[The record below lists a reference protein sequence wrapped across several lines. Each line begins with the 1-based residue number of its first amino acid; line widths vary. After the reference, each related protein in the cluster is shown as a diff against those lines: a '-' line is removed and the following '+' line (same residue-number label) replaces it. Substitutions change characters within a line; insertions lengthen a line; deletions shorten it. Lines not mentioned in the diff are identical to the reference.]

1 MQKTIITI
9 PQKKLVG
16 LTIRTN
22 NQDEFNPLKAKIGSM
37 MEKYWQNSIP
47 DKIYNRIKPGT
58 TICAYM
64 DYVSD
69 HNGEYTY
76 FIGEEV
82 SNFNAVTEN
91 LVEVIIPEQKYCKFT
106 TENGAMPK
114 IVIDSWINI
123 WQMRESDFGGKR
135 AYIAD
140 FEVYDNRSR
149 NIKDTILD
157 IYIGIV

>member
-9 PQKKLVG
+9 PSKKLVC

-22 NQDEFNPLKAKIGSM
+22 KQDEFNPAKAKIGAM
-37 MEKYWQNSIP
+37 IEEYWRNSIP
-47 DKIYNRIKPGT
+47 DKIDNRINPGT

-64 DYVSD
+64 DYISD

-82 SNFNAVTEN
+82 SDFSDLSDN
-91 LVEVIIPEQKYCKFT
+91 LVEVIIPEQRYCKFT
-106 TENGAMPK
+106 TENGVIPK
-114 IVIDSWINI
+114 VVIDAWLNI
-123 WQMRESDFGGKR
+123 WQMTESDFNGKR

-140 FEVYDNRSR
+140 FEVYDYRAT
-149 NIKDTILD
+149 NINNTILD